1 MKTRLKLKSITRT
14 MLNLLFPLNINTKQT
29 TTTTIYNIYYVNMY
43 MSAAAA
49 EGEMKLNHKIDP
61 SFC

>member
-1 MKTRLKLKSITRT
+1 MCI
-14 MLNLLFPLNINTKQT
+14 
-29 TTTTIYNIYYVNMY
+29 YVNMY